1 MRDSDFPWCET
12 CFQVGMSE
20 GRLESRKISLFS
32 RGNIFCSSK
41 TVLFT
46 GQKIQNAEKTSFAIC
61 LIKMLKM
68 HRFFAEKG
76 YNFVK
81 QYAYFID
88 Y

>member
-1 MRDSDFPWCET
+1 M
-12 CFQVGMSE
+12 
-20 GRLESRKISLFS
+20 RKISLFS
-32 RGNIFCSSK
+32 RGNIFCMSK
-41 TVLFT
+41 TGLFT

-68 HRFFAEKG
+68 HRVFAEKG

-81 QYAYFID
+81 QYAYCID

>member
-1 MRDSDFPWCET
+1 M
-12 CFQVGMSE
+12 
-20 GRLESRKISLFS
+20 
-32 RGNIFCSSK
+32 SK
-41 TVLFT
+41 TGLFT

-81 QYAYFID
+81 QYAYFFYYLSLFYVILFS
-88 Y
+88 YYLMEKCYFCPSKSVREKTTKGLTC